1 MLLLKCTLVWRIN
14 FGQISIYFFGLDY
27 GWFIPGLNV
36 NNLFILT
43 SVIAELHLS
52 APCAPVINL
61 ILEQYTIPTQAREQS
76 LLILERPQLNHRLSV
91 DYV

>member
-1 MLLLKCTLVWRIN
+1 MIIFFVWIMAV
-14 FGQISIYFFGLDY
+14 FF
-27 GWFIPGLNV
+27 PGLNV

-43 SVIAELHLS
+43 SLIAELHLS

-61 ILEQYTIPTQAREQS
+61 IHQQCTIPTQPREQS
-76 LLILERPQLNHRLSV
+76 LLIPQSPQLNHRLSV